1 MPKPKFAI
9 QFNSQYVTKY
19 NQGYTMFYEKYL
31 KATNE
36 KGSFI
41 NINLDPALPKQRS
54 SNVVPDKYTSK
65 EDAQALLDFS
75 LDIIE
80 QVSDYCCSIK
90 PNTQYFLGHTE
101 ILKKIAKKTHDEGML
116 AILDHK
122 LSDIGSTNG
131 SAMFWIREM
140 GFDAFTFS
148 PFAGNTQKTVEKAH
162 ENNLGVI
169 VLTLMSNPEAEKM
182 MLDATVNGRP
192 YYLHTAKTVK
202 ETQADGC
209 VVGLTCFVEDKYI
222 KNIQESVGDKVIFLL
237 QGIGPQGGSANKIRY
252 VTNPLVSLGRAVIY
266 SDDPKD
272 AVEQYHQ
279 IFKKYL

>member
-1 MPKPKFAI
+1 
-9 QFNSQYVTKY
+9 
-19 NQGYTMFYEKYL
+19 MFYEKYL
-31 KATNE
+31 KATKE

-41 NINLDPALPKQRS
+41 NLNLDPALPKQRS
-54 SNVVPDKYTSK
+54 SNTIPEAYVTK
-65 EDAQALLDFS
+65 EDRETLLNFS

-80 QVSDYCCSIK
+80 QVGDYCCSIK
-90 PNTQYFLGHTE
+90 PNTQYYLGHTE
-101 ILKKIAKKTHDEGML
+101 ILKKIAKKIHDNGML

-122 LSDIGSTNG
+122 LTDIGSTNG
-131 SAMFWIREM
+131 SALYWIKEM

-182 MLDATVNGRP
+182 MINTTVNGQP

-202 ETQADGC
+202 ETAADGC
-209 VVGLTCFVEDKYI
+209 VVGLTCFVEDTYI
-222 KNIQESVGDKVIFLL
+222 KNIQEAAGDKAVFLL
-237 QGIGPQGGSANKIRY
+237 QGIGPQGGQANKIRY
-252 VTNPLVSLGRAVIY
+252 VKNPLISLGRAVIY

-272 AVEQYHQ
+272 AIEKYHQ
-279 IFKKYL
+279 IFKKYT

>member
-1 MPKPKFAI
+1 
-9 QFNSQYVTKY
+9 
-19 NQGYTMFYEKYL
+19 MFYEKYL
-31 KATNE
+31 KATKE

-54 SNVVPDKYTSK
+54 SNEVPDRYASK
-65 EDAQALLDFS
+65 EDCETLLNFS

-80 QVSDYCCSIK
+80 QVSGYCCSIK
-90 PNTQYFLGHTE
+90 PNTQYYLGHTE
-101 ILKKIAKKTHDEGML
+101 ILKKIAKKTREHGML

-131 SAMFWIREM
+131 SALYWIKEM

-182 MLDATVNGRP
+182 MINTTVNGQP

-202 ETQADGC
+202 ETKADGC
-209 VVGLTCFVEDKYI
+209 VVGLTCFVKDEYI
-222 KNIQESVGDKVIFLL
+222 KNIQETVGDKVVFLL
-237 QGIGPQGGSANKIRY
+237 QGIGPQGGQANKIRHSR
-252 VTNPLVSLGRAVIY
+252 NPLVSLGRAVIY
-266 SDDPKD
+266 SDDPQD
-272 AVEQYHQ
+272 AIKRYHQ
-279 IFKKYL
+279 VFKKFM